1 MDSIT
6 IIIAIAVGV
15 ISIIIGFAIAKVLEK
30 KQASKMIQEAKKEA
44 STLLKDAKS
53 NAENVKKDKILQAK
67 EKFLELKA
75 EHEKFIS
82 SKDKKMAEAE
92 KRTRDKE
99 SQVSSE
105 LSKNKKLNQE
115 IEAKLKDY
123 DYRLDFVEK
132 KKTEVERL
140 HKSQI
145 EQLEVISG
153 LSADEAKEQLVSSLK
168 EEAKSDA
175 MGYIQAK
182 LEEAK
187 MTAQQEAKKVI
198 INTIQ

>member
-1 MDSIT
+1 
-6 IIIAIAVGV
+6 
-15 ISIIIGFAIAKVLEK
+15 
-30 KQASKMIQEAKKEA
+30 
-44 STLLKDAKS
+44 
-53 NAENVKKDKILQAK
+53 
-67 EKFLELKA
+67 
-75 EHEKFIS
+75 
-82 SKDKKMAEAE
+82 MAEAE

-168 EEAKSDA
+168 KKQKVMQWLLCKAHWKRLKWVPSKRLKKS
-175 MGYIQAK
+175 Y
-182 LEEAK
+182 
-187 MTAQQEAKKVI
+187 
-198 INTIQ
+198 